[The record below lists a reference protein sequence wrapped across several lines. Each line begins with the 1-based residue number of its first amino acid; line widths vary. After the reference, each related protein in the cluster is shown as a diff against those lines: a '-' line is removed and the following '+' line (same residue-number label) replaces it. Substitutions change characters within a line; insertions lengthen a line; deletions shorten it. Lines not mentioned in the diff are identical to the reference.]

1 MFIVVLYC
9 SALNIFGRIPTM
21 ASFGLQVIRLAL
33 SGVAKVSPEAAG
45 RAAFRIFATTPGRKP
60 RTAKE
65 RELFAR
71 SEGWM
76 QRGEESVGPRKLG
89 RLVRAGRRYVETRGW
104 TGPWR
109 IDILAV
115 TLHPGRDASVER
127 FEDVTAGAYLT

>member
-1 MFIVVLYC
+1 MTAEHLERGRRGEEIAAAYLAGLGWTILDRNVVFRGGELD
-9 SALNIFGRIPTM
+9 L
-21 ASFGLQVIRLAL
+21 VAL
-33 SGVAKVSPEAAG
+33 SGGELVVVEV
-45 RAAFRIFATTPGRKP
+45 
-60 RTAKE
+60 RT
-65 RELFAR
+65 R

-89 RLVRAGRRYVETRGW
+89 RLVRAGRRYVETLGW

>member
-1 MFIVVLYC
+1 MTAEHLERGRRGEEIAAAYLAGLGWTILDRNVVFRGGELD
-9 SALNIFGRIPTM
+9 L
-21 ASFGLQVIRLAL
+21 VAL
-33 SGVAKVSPEAAG
+33 SGGELVVVEV
-45 RAAFRIFATTPGRKP
+45 
-60 RTAKE
+60 RT
-65 RELFAR
+65 R

-89 RLVRAGRRYVETRGW
+89 RLVRAGRRYVETRGG

>member
-1 MFIVVLYC
+1 MTAEHLERGRRGEEIAAAYLAGLGWTILDRNVVFRGGELD
-9 SALNIFGRIPTM
+9 L
-21 ASFGLQVIRLAL
+21 VAL
-33 SGVAKVSPEAAG
+33 SGGG
-45 RAAFRIFATTPGRKP
+45 RVVVGVGT
-60 RTAKE
+60 
-65 RELFAR
+65 R
-71 SEGWM
+71 SDGWM

>member
-1 MFIVVLYC
+1 MTAEHLERGRRGEEIAAAYLAGLGWTILNRNVVFRGGELD
-9 SALNIFGRIPTM
+9 L
-21 ASFGLQVIRLAL
+21 VAL
-33 SGVAKVSPEAAG
+33 SGGELVVVEV
-45 RAAFRIFATTPGRKP
+45 
-60 RTAKE
+60 RT
-65 RELFAR
+65 R